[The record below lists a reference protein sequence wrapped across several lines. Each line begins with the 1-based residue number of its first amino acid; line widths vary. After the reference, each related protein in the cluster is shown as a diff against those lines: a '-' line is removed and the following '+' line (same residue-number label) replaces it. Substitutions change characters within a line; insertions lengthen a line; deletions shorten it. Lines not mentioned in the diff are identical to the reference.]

1 MEIPVEKLKLSKILK
16 KLQIYLIVNFITKLP
31 LVAGKDVIL
40 VVYDKLFKITY
51 FVVTTEGILTE
62 ELVWLFRDN
71 VWKIHGLLESVVSD
85 RRSQFI
91 EEIMKELNRMLEI
104 EIKLLISFHLQTDS
118 QTGRMDQELEQ
129 YLQFFVNYKQKDWP
143 EQLALVE
150 FTVNKA
156 YSATKVSLFIAN
168 YDRELQMRVNIRRKE
183 KVKKAMEFVEKMK
196 KV

>member
-1 MEIPVEKLKLSKILK
+1 
-16 KLQIYLIVNFITKLP
+16 LP

-51 FVVTTEGILTE
+51 FVVTIKGILTE

-118 QTGRMDQELEQ
+118 
-129 YLQFFVNYKQKDWP
+129 
-143 EQLALVE
+143 
-150 FTVNKA
+150 
-156 YSATKVSLFIAN
+156 
-168 YDRELQMRVNIRRKE
+168 
-183 KVKKAMEFVEKMK
+183 
-196 KV
+196 